1 MLLKL
6 LFLLLLSL
14 QNNQEKYIGSVERLS
29 PEINKLINSDA
40 KIEILAKGFEWS
52 EGPIWSKKLNSLLF
66 SDVPNNV
73 IYKWNER
80 NGLNVFAKPI
90 GYSGKVPNNKKAGT
104 NGLTIDS
111 DGNLIV
117 CMHGDRMIAKVENL
131 NIENVSSI
139 IESYNKKLFNSPND
153 LVYDSKGN
161 LFFTDPP
168 YGLLEGD
175 NDKLKEIPFNGV
187 YKLSHDGNL
196 DLLIKNLTRP
206 NGISISND
214 EKTLYVANS
223 DNNNPIIMKYE
234 LSEDGVKNPRIFFNG
249 KKLAKKDEGLFDG
262 LKVHPSGNVFA
273 TGPGGV
279 LIIKENGDHIG
290 TIRTEVRTAN
300 CAFDNKFEYLYMTSD
315 MYLTRIKVN

>member
-73 IYKWNER
+73 IYKWNEK

-234 LSEDGVKNPRIFFNG
+234 LSEDGVKNPRIFFDG